1 MAKQKSTEHLKKE
14 SKELE
19 GIARAPHRAFMRA
32 MGLGDQDLRQ
42 PLVGVASTWNEST
55 PCNMSLHFL
64 AEESKKGVREMGGT
78 PREFVSIA
86 VSDGI
91 GMGHEGMKASLV
103 SRDVIADSIE
113 LMMRAHCYDALV
125 GLAGCDKSLPGTLMA
140 IGRMNVPS
148 IFIYGGT
155 IKPGKF
161 RGKDVT
167 IQNVYE
173 AVGQREAGLIT
184 DADLYELEC
193 VACPG
198 IGSCGGLFTANTMSS
213 VSEAL
218 GMALPGNASPPA
230 VDDERRGVAYE
241 SGKALMNLMQR
252 GIKPSDILTME
263 AFENALTVVLAM
275 GGSTNVALHLP
286 AIAHE
291 LGITLTFDDFTR
303 ITCKT
308 PHIADMTPGGRY
320 VMEDLHKIGGVPVV
334 MKTLLD
340 AGLLHGDV
348 MTVTGKTLKQNLKG
362 VLNAQKIKDQT
373 IVVPVKKPL
382 RDSGGM
388 VVLKGNLAPE
398 GCVVKVAGVE
408 KLKHSGPARVFDTE
422 QACAEAVAKREIV
435 KGDVVVIRY
444 VGPKGGPGM
453 PEMLSV
459 TAALRGQGLG
469 YEVALM
475 TDGRF
480 SGASTGL
487 VIGHVGPE
495 AAVGGPIAAIKDGDI
510 IEIDATNPAKGK
522 INVKL
527 TKDEI
532 AARLKKWKPHK
543 PNYTTGALAKYA
555 KLVGPACDGAVTQ

>member
-1 MAKQKSTEHLKKE
+1 MAKKTSTEHLKKQ
-14 SKELE
+14 SRELE
-19 GIARAPHRAFMRA
+19 GVARAPHRAFMRA
-32 MGLGDQDLRQ
+32 MGLGDQELRQ
-42 PLVGVASTWNEST
+42 PLIGVASTWNEST

-64 AEESKKGVREMGGT
+64 AEESKKGVRELGGT

-148 IFIYGGT
+148 VFIYGGT

-161 RGKDVT
+161 RGRDVT
-167 IQNVYE
+167 IQTVYE

-184 DADLYELEC
+184 DEDLYELEC
-193 VACPG
+193 AACPG

-213 VSEAL
+213 ISEAI
-218 GMALPGNASPPA
+218 GMALPGSASPPA
-230 VDDERRGVAYE
+230 VDDDRKVVAYE
-241 SGKALMNLMQR
+241 SGKALMNLMKK
-252 GIKPSDILTME
+252 GILPSDIMTME
-263 AFENALTVVLAM
+263 AFENALTVALAM

-291 LGITLTFDDFTR
+291 LGIKLTFDDFTR

-320 VMEDLHKIGGVPVV
+320 VMEDLHRIGGVPVV

-362 VLNAQKIKDQT
+362 VKNAEKIKDQN
-373 IVVPVKKPL
+373 IVVPVKKPI
-382 RDSGGM
+382 RASGGM

-408 KLKHSGPARVFDTE
+408 KIKHSGPARVFDTE

-444 VGPKGGPGM
+444 VGPRGAPGM

-469 YEVALM
+469 YDVALL

-487 VIGHVGPE
+487 VIGHIGPE
-495 AAVGGPIAAIKDGDI
+495 AAVGGPIAALKDGDI
-510 IEIDATNPAKGK
+510 IEIDATDPANGT

-527 TKDEI
+527 SKKEI
-532 AARLKKWKPHK
+532 AARLAKWKAPA
-543 PNYTTGALAKYA
+543 PLYTSGVLAKYA
-555 KLVGPACDGAVTQ
+555 KLVGPACNGAVTH

>member
-1 MAKQKSTEHLKKE
+1 MSTEKLKTQ

-32 MGLGDQDLRQ
+32 MGLNDQDLRQ
-42 PLVGVASTWNEST
+42 PLIGVASTWNEST
-55 PCNMSLHFL
+55 PCNMSLGFL
-64 AEESKKGVREMGGT
+64 AQEAKRGLRELGGT

-103 SRDVIADSIE
+103 SREVIADSIE

-140 IGRMNVPS
+140 IARLNLPS

-155 IKPGKF
+155 IKPGQF

-167 IQNVYE
+167 IQTVYE

-184 DADLYELEC
+184 DEELYELEC
-193 VACPG
+193 AACPG

-230 VDDERRGVAYE
+230 VDEARKTIAYD
-241 SGKALMNLMQR
+241 SGKALINLMKR
-252 GIKPSDILTME
+252 GIKPSDIMTME
-263 AFENALTVVLAM
+263 AFENALSVVLAM

-291 LGITLTFDDFTR
+291 LGIKLTFDDFTR
-303 ITCKT
+303 ITVKT
-308 PHIADMTPGGRY
+308 PHIADMTPGGKY
-320 VMEDLHKIGGVPVV
+320 VMEDLDKIGGVPVV

-362 VLNAQKIKDQT
+362 VKNAQQLKGQD
-373 IVVPVKKPL
+373 VVHPVKKPL
-382 RDSGGM
+382 RNSGGM
-388 VVLKGNLAPE
+388 VILKGNLAPE
-398 GCVVKVAGVE
+398 GCVVKVAGVA
-408 KLKHSGPARVFDTE
+408 KLKHTGPARVFDTE
-422 QACAEAVAKREIV
+422 QDCMAVVSQRGIKA
-435 KGDVVVIRY
+435 GDVVVIRY
-444 VGPKGGPGM
+444 VGPRGAPGM

-459 TAALRGQGLG
+459 TAAIRGQGLG
-469 YEVALM
+469 YDVALL

-480 SGASTGL
+480 SGASTGF
-487 VIGHVGPE
+487 VIGHIGPE
-495 AAVGGPIAAIKDGDI
+495 AAVGGPIAALKDGDI
-510 IEIDATNPAKGK
+510 IEIDATDPARGK

-527 TKDEI
+527 SKAEITK
-532 AARLKKWKPHK
+532 RLAKWKPHK
-543 PNYTTGALAKYA
+543 PHYTTGALAKYA
-555 KLVGPACDGAVTQ
+555 KQVGRACDGAVTH

>member
-1 MAKQKSTEHLKKE
+1 MSTQNLKKQ

-32 MGLGDQDLRQ
+32 MGLGDRDLKQ
-42 PLVGVASTWNEST
+42 PLIGVASTWNEST
-55 PCNMSLHFL
+55 PCNMSLGFL
-64 AEESKKGVREMGGT
+64 AQEAKRGLRELGGT

-91 GMGHEGMKASLV
+91 GMGHEGMKASLA
-103 SRDVIADSIE
+103 SRDIIADSIE

-140 IGRMNVPS
+140 IGRLNLPS

-155 IKPGKF
+155 IKPGQF
-161 RGKDVT
+161 RGKNVT
-167 IQNVYE
+167 IQTVYE

-184 DADLYELEC
+184 DEDLYELEC
-193 VACPG
+193 AACPG

-218 GMALPGNASPPA
+218 GMALPGSASPPA
-230 VDDERRGVAYE
+230 VDDDRKTVAYE
-241 SGKALMNLMQR
+241 SGKALMNLMKR
-252 GIKPSDILTME
+252 GIVPRDIMTME

-286 AIAHE
+286 AIAYE
-291 LGITLTFDDFTR
+291 LGIKLTFADFTR

-334 MKTLLD
+334 MRTLLD
-340 AGLLHGDV
+340 AGLMHGDC

-362 VLNAQKIKDQT
+362 VKNAQQIKSQT
-373 IVVPVKKPL
+373 VVVPVNKPL
-382 RDSGGM
+382 RASGGM
-388 VVLKGNLAPE
+388 VILKGNLAPE
-398 GCVVKVAGVE
+398 GCVVKVAGVA

-422 QACAEAVAKREIV
+422 QACAEAVAKRKIV

-444 VGPKGGPGM
+444 VGPRGAPGM

-469 YEVALM
+469 YDVALM

-495 AAVGGPIAAIKDGDI
+495 AMVGGPIAALRNGDI
-510 IEIDATNPAKGK
+510 IDIDATDPAKGK
-522 INVKL
+522 INVRLSKA
-527 TKDEI
+527 EI
-532 AARLKKWKPHK
+532 ATRLKKWKQPKPH
-543 PNYTTGALAKYA
+543 YTSGVLAKYA
-555 KLVGPACDGAVTQ
+555 RQVGRAADGAVTH

>member
-1 MAKQKSTEHLKKE
+1 MQPMSTQNLKTQ

-32 MGLGDQDLRQ
+32 MGLGDQDFKQ
-42 PLVGVASTWNEST
+42 PLIGVASTWNEST
-55 PCNMSLHFL
+55 PCNMSLGFL
-64 AEESKKGVREMGGT
+64 AQEAKRGLRELGGT

-103 SRDVIADSIE
+103 SRDIIADSIE

-140 IGRMNVPS
+140 IGRLNLPS

-155 IKPGKF
+155 IKPGQF
-161 RGKDVT
+161 RGKNVT
-167 IQNVYE
+167 IQTVYE
-173 AVGQREAGLIT
+173 AVGQREAGLIS
-184 DADLYELEC
+184 DEDLYELEC
-193 VACPG
+193 AACPG

-218 GMALPGNASPPA
+218 GMALPGSASPPA
-230 VDDERRGVAYE
+230 VDDDRKTVAYE
-241 SGKALMNLMQR
+241 SGKALMNVMKR
-252 GIKPSDILTME
+252 GILPSDIMTME

-291 LGITLTFDDFTR
+291 LGIKLTFDDFTR

-334 MKTLLD
+334 MRTLLD
-340 AGLLHGDV
+340 AGLLHGDC

-362 VLNAQKIKDQT
+362 VKNAQQIKGQT
-373 IVVPVKKPL
+373 VVVPVKKPL
-382 RDSGGM
+382 RESGGM
-388 VVLKGNLAPE
+388 VVLKGNLSPE
-398 GCVVKVAGVE
+398 GCVVKVAGVA

-444 VGPKGGPGM
+444 VGPRGAPGM

-469 YEVALM
+469 YDVALM

-495 AAVGGPIAAIKDGDI
+495 AMVGGPIAALRDGDI
-510 IEIDATNPAKGK
+510 IEIDANDPARGK
-522 INVKL
+522 INVRLSK
-527 TKDEI
+527 KEI
-532 AARLKKWKPHK
+532 AARLKKWKQPKPH
-543 PNYTTGALAKYA
+543 YTSGVLAKYA
-555 KLVGPACDGAVTQ
+555 RQVGRASDGAVTH

>member
-1 MAKQKSTEHLKKE
+1 
-14 SKELE
+14 
-19 GIARAPHRAFMRA
+19 
-32 MGLGDQDLRQ
+32 
-42 PLVGVASTWNEST
+42 
-55 PCNMSLHFL
+55 
-64 AEESKKGVREMGGT
+64 
-78 PREFVSIA
+78 
-86 VSDGI
+86 
-91 GMGHEGMKASLV
+91 
-103 SRDVIADSIE
+103 
-113 LMMRAHCYDALV
+113 MMRAHCYDALV

-140 IGRMNVPS
+140 IARLNVPS
-148 IFIYGGT
+148 IFVYGGT
-155 IKPGKF
+155 IKPGRF

-167 IQNVYE
+167 IQTVYE

-184 DADLYELEC
+184 DEDLYELEC
-193 VACPG
+193 AACPG

-230 VDDERRGVAYE
+230 VDEERKTVAYQ
-241 SGKALMNLMQR
+241 SGLALMNLMKR
-252 GIKPSDILTME
+252 GIKPSDIMTME

-291 LGITLTFDDFTR
+291 LGIKLTFDDFTR
-303 ITCKT
+303 VTCRT

-340 AGLLHGDV
+340 AGLMHGDV
-348 MTVTGKTLKQNLKG
+348 MTVTGKTLKQNLRG
-362 VLNAQKIKDQT
+362 VKNAQQLKEQN

-388 VVLKGNLAPE
+388 VVLKGNLSPD
-398 GCVVKVAGVE
+398 GCVVKVAGVA

-444 VGPKGGPGM
+444 VGPRGAPGM

-469 YEVALM
+469 YDVALM

-487 VIGHVGPE
+487 VIGHIGPE
-495 AAVGGPIAAIKDGDI
+495 AAVGGPIAVIRDGDI
-510 IEIDATNPAKGK
+510 IDIDATNPAKGR
-522 INVKL
+522 ISVRL
-527 TKDEI
+527 TKQEV
-532 AARLKKWKPHK
+532 ANRLKKWKPHK
-543 PNYTTGALAKYA
+543 PHYTTGVLAKYA
-555 KLVGPACDGAVTQ
+555 KQVGPASGGAVTH

>member
-1 MAKQKSTEHLKKE
+1 MTTEHLKTE
-14 SKELE
+14 SRELE

-32 MGLGDQDLRQ
+32 MGLTDQDLRQ
-42 PLVGVASTWNEST
+42 PLIGIASTWNEST
-55 PCNMSLHFL
+55 PCNMSLGFL
-64 AEESKKGVREMGGT
+64 AQEAKKGVRECGGT

-103 SRDVIADSIE
+103 SREVIADSIE

-140 IGRMNVPS
+140 MGRLNLPS
-148 IFIYGGT
+148 IFVYGGT

-173 AVGQREAGLIT
+173 AVGQREADLIT
-184 DADLYELEC
+184 DADLYEIEC
-193 VACPG
+193 AACPG

-230 VDDERRGVAYE
+230 VDDERKVVAYE
-241 SGKALMNLMQR
+241 SGKALLNLMQR
-252 GIKPSDILTME
+252 GIKPSDIMTFE

-291 LGITLTFDDFTR
+291 LGIKLTFDDFTR
-303 ITCKT
+303 ITCRT
-308 PHIADMTPGGRY
+308 PHIADMTPGGKY
-320 VMEDLHKIGGVPVV
+320 VMEDLHKTGGVPVV

-340 AGLLHGDV
+340 AGLLHADV
-348 MTVTGKTLKQNLKG
+348 MTVTGRTLKQNLKG
-362 VLNAQKIKDQT
+362 VKSAGQLKGQD
-373 IVVPVKKPL
+373 VVHPVTKPL
-382 RDSGGM
+382 RESGGM
-388 VVLKGNLAPE
+388 VILKGNLAPE
-398 GCVVKVAGVE
+398 GCVVKVAGVA
-408 KLKHSGPARVFDTE
+408 KLKHTGPARVFDTE
-422 QACAEAVAKREIV
+422 KACADAVTRREIV

-444 VGPKGGPGM
+444 VGPKGAPGM
-453 PEMLSV
+453 PEMLGV

-469 YEVALM
+469 YDVALL

-487 VIGHVGPE
+487 VIGHIGPE
-495 AAVGGPIAAIKDGDI
+495 AAIGGPIAAIRNGDI
-510 IEIDATNPAKGK
+510 IDIDATNPAKGK
-522 INVKL
+522 INLKL
-527 TKDEI
+527 SKAELT
-532 AARLKKWKPHK
+532 ARLARWKPHK
-543 PNYTTGALAKYA
+543 PHYSTGVLAKYA
-555 KLVGPACDGAVTQ
+555 RLVGRACDGAVTQ

>member
-1 MAKQKSTEHLKKE
+1 MSTQHLKTQ

-32 MGLGDQDLRQ
+32 MGLGDQELNQ
-42 PLVGVASTWNEST
+42 PLIGVASTWNEST
-55 PCNMSLHFL
+55 PCNMSLGFL
-64 AEESKKGVREMGGT
+64 AQEAKRGLRELGGT

-91 GMGHEGMKASLV
+91 GMGHEGMKSSLV
-103 SRDVIADSIE
+103 SRDIIADSIE

-125 GLAGCDKSLPGTLMA
+125 GLAGCDKSLPGTLMG
-140 IGRMNVPS
+140 IGRLNLPS
-148 IFIYGGT
+148 IFVYGGT
-155 IKPGKF
+155 IKPGRY

-173 AVGQREAGLIT
+173 AVGQREAGLIS

-193 VACPG
+193 AACPG

-230 VDDERRGVAYE
+230 VDKERKTVAYE

-252 GIKPSDILTME
+252 RILPSDIMTME

-291 LGITLTFDDFTR
+291 LGIKLTFADFTR

-308 PHIADMTPGGRY
+308 PHIADMTPGGRF

-334 MKTLLD
+334 MRTLLD
-340 AGLLHGDV
+340 AGLLHGDC
-348 MTVTGKTLKQNLKG
+348 MTVTGKTIKQNLKG
-362 VLNAQKIKDQT
+362 VPNAQKIKGQT

-382 RDSGGM
+382 RASGGM
-388 VVLKGNLAPE
+388 VVLNGNLAPE
-398 GCVVKVAGVE
+398 GCVVKVAGVT
-408 KLKHSGPARVFDTE
+408 KLEHSGPARVFDTE

-444 VGPKGGPGM
+444 VGPRGAPGM

-469 YEVALM
+469 YDVALL

-495 AAVGGPIAAIKDGDI
+495 AMVGGPIAAVRDGDI
-510 IEIDATNPAKGK
+510 IEIDASDPAKGK
-522 INVKL
+522 INVRL
-527 TKDEI
+527 TKAEI
-532 AARLKKWKPHK
+532 AARLKKWKQPKPH
-543 PNYTTGALAKYA
+543 YTSGVLAKYA
-555 KLVGPACDGAVTQ
+555 RQVGRASDGAVTH

>member
-1 MAKQKSTEHLKKE
+1 MSTENLKTQ

-32 MGLGDQDLRQ
+32 MGLNDQDLRQ
-42 PLVGVASTWNEST
+42 PLIGVASTWNEAT
-55 PCNMSLHFL
+55 PCNLSLGFL
-64 AEESKKGVREMGGT
+64 AQEAKRGLRELGGT

-91 GMGHEGMKASLV
+91 GMGHEGMKSSLV
-103 SRDVIADSIE
+103 SREVIADSIE

-140 IGRMNVPS
+140 MARLNLPS
-148 IFIYGGT
+148 IFVYGGT
-155 IKPGKF
+155 IEPGKF

-167 IQNVYE
+167 IQTVYE

-184 DADLYELEC
+184 DEDLYELEC
-193 VACPG
+193 AACPG

-230 VDDERRGVAYE
+230 VADARKVVAYE
-241 SGKALMNLMQR
+241 SGKALINLMKR
-252 GIKPSDILTME
+252 GIKPSDIMTME
-263 AFENALTVVLAM
+263 AFENALTLVLAM

-291 LGITLTFDDFTR
+291 MGIKLTFDDFTR
-303 ITCKT
+303 VTCRT

-320 VMEDLHKIGGVPVV
+320 VMEDLDNIGGVPVV

-362 VLNAQKIKDQT
+362 VKNAQQLKGQD
-373 IVVPVKKPL
+373 VVHPVKKPL
-382 RDSGGM
+382 RSSGGM
-388 VVLKGNLAPE
+388 VILKGNLAPE
-398 GCVVKVAGVE
+398 GCVVKVAGVT
-408 KLKHSGPARVFDTE
+408 KLKHTGPARVFDTE
-422 QACAEAVAKREIV
+422 QDCMAVVAKRGI
-435 KGDVVVIRY
+435 KAGDVVVIRY
-444 VGPKGGPGM
+444 VGPKGAPGM

-459 TAALRGQGLG
+459 TAAIRGQGMG
-469 YEVALM
+469 YDVALL

-480 SGASTGL
+480 SGASTGF
-487 VIGHVGPE
+487 VIGHIGPE
-495 AAVGGPIAAIKDGDI
+495 AAVGGPIAALKDGDI
-510 IEIDATNPAKGK
+510 IEIDATDPARGR

-527 TKDEI
+527 TKAEI
-532 AARLKKWKPHK
+532 AKRMSKWKAPKPH
-543 PNYTTGALAKYA
+543 YTSGALAKFA
-555 KLVGPACDGAVTQ
+555 KLVGRACDGAVTQ

>member
-1 MAKQKSTEHLKKE
+1 MAKKNTASLKTV

-19 GIARAPHRAFMRA
+19 GVARAPHRAFMRA
-32 MGLGDQDLRQ
+32 MGLGDQDLKQ
-42 PLVGVASTWNEST
+42 PFIGIASTWNEST

-64 AEESKKGVREMGGT
+64 AEEAKKGVRELGGT

-91 GMGHEGMKASLV
+91 GMGHEGMKASLI
-103 SRDVIADSIE
+103 SREIIADSIE
-113 LMMRAHCYDALV
+113 LMMRAHCYDAMV

-140 IGRMNVPS
+140 MGRMNLPS
-148 IFIYGGT
+148 IFVYGGT

-167 IQNVYE
+167 IQTVYE
-173 AVGQREAGLIT
+173 AVGQREAGQIT

-193 VACPG
+193 AACPG

-230 VDDERRGVAYE
+230 VDDTRKWVAYE
-241 SGKALMNLMQR
+241 SGKALLNLMKR
-252 GIKPSDILTME
+252 GIKPSDIMTME
-263 AFENALTVVLAM
+263 AFENALTVALAM

-291 LGITLTFDDFTR
+291 LGIKLTFDDVTR
-303 ITCKT
+303 VNART
-308 PHIADMTPGGRY
+308 PHIADMTPGGKY

-340 AGLLHGDV
+340 GGLLHGDV
-348 MTVTGKTLKQNLKG
+348 MTVTGKTLAQNLKG
-362 VLNAQKIKDQT
+362 VKRAEQLKDQA
-373 IVVPVKKPL
+373 IVYPIKKPL
-382 RDSGGM
+382 RETGGM
-388 VVLKGNLAPE
+388 VILRGNLAPE
-398 GCVVKVAGVE
+398 GAVVKVASLG
-408 KLKHSGPARVFDTE
+408 KLKHTGPARVFDTE
-422 QACAEAVAKREIV
+422 QACAKAVAQREI
-435 KGDVVVIRY
+435 KAGDVVVIRY
-444 VGPKGGPGM
+444 VGPRGAPGM

-469 YEVALM
+469 YAVALI

-487 VIGHVGPE
+487 VVGHAGPE
-495 AAVGGPIAAIKDGDI
+495 AFVGGPIAALKDGDI
-510 IEIDATNPAKGK
+510 ITIDASNPLKGA
-522 INVKL
+522 ISVQL
-527 TKDEI
+527 SSAEI
-532 AARLKKWKPHK
+532 ATRLKKWKQPKVH
-543 PNYTTGALAKYA
+543 YATGALAKYA
-555 KLVGPACDGAVTQ
+555 KLVGRACDGAVTH

>member
-1 MAKQKSTEHLKKE
+1 MSTEHLKKQ

-19 GIARAPHRAFMRA
+19 GVARAPHRAFMRA
-32 MGLGDQDLRQ
+32 MGLGDQELRQ

-64 AEESKKGVREMGGT
+64 AEESKKGVRELGGT

-91 GMGHEGMKASLV
+91 GMGHEGMKASLT

-125 GLAGCDKSLPGTLMA
+125 CLAGCDKSLPGTLMA

-161 RGKDVT
+161 RGRDVT
-167 IQNVYE
+167 IQTVYE

-184 DADLYELEC
+184 DEDLYELEC

-213 VSEAL
+213 ISEAL

-230 VDDERRGVAYE
+230 VDDERKVVAYE

-252 GIKPSDILTME
+252 GILPSDIMTME
-263 AFENALTVVLAM
+263 AFENALTVALSM

-286 AIAHE
+286 AIAYE
-291 LGITLTFDDFTR
+291 LGIKLTFDDFTR

-348 MTVTGKTLKQNLKG
+348 MTVTGKTLRENLEGVPNGAQIAGQN
-362 VLNAQKIKDQT
+362 
-373 IVVPVKKPL
+373 IVVPVDKPL
-382 RDSGGM
+382 RGSGGM
-388 VVLKGNLAPE
+388 VILKGNLAPE
-398 GCVVKVAGVE
+398 GCVVKVAGVD
-408 KLKHSGPARVFDTE
+408 KLKHSGPARVFENE

-444 VGPKGGPGM
+444 VGPRGAPGM

-469 YEVALM
+469 YDVALL

-487 VIGHVGPE
+487 VIGHIGPE
-495 AAVGGPIAAIKDGDI
+495 AAVGGPIAALREGDI
-510 IEIDATNPAKGK
+510 IEIDATDPANG
-522 INVKL
+522 IIRVRL
-527 TKDEI
+527 SDEEI
-532 AARLKKWKPHK
+532 AARLQSWQP
-543 PNYTTGALAKYA
+543 PTPQYTRGVLAKYA
-555 KLVGPACDGAVTQ
+555 KLVGPACNGAVTH